1 MGIKLFNKLP
11 NSIKKVKK
19 KPQDLKKK
27 LKKFLLQHVFYS
39 VDEYMSFKELL
50 PLGKIFLKFQT

>member
-1 MGIKLFNKLP
+1 VGIKLFNKLP